1 MSSTLSSGRWVLPL
15 VGFEARFGPTD
26 LGAHFDFTVDISP
39 TGVMALETLIVQRD
53 RSPQVVNFISSL
65 IDQTSDQPEL
75 SDGVREFSAAQGRK
89 PHRPAGPNGNR
100 FSHD

>member
-39 TGVMALETLIVQRD
+39 TGVMALIAPLFKSIATRRTQKY
-53 RSPQVVNFISSL
+53 VNAFKDSVESENVH
-65 IDQTSDQPEL
+65 P
-75 SDGVREFSAAQGRK
+75 DG
-89 PHRPAGPNGNR
+89 
-100 FSHD
+100 